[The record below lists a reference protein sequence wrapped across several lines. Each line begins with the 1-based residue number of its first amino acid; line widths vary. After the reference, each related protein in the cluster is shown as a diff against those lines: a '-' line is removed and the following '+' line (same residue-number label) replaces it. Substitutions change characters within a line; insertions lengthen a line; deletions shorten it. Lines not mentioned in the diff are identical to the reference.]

1 MGNNIVHVIGT
12 GTIGEPLVGL
22 LAVHR
27 EEFNIDEVTFHKNM
41 PYSHDRPK
49 LLQMIAKGANMATRK
64 DRIEKF
70 KAQGIEVAYE
80 QEEAI
85 ARATVVIDCTPSGI
99 GIDNKKEFYD
109 KYRDK
114 VRGFI
119 AQGSEFGFG
128 TMYARGINDEVFDD
142 GDPQFVH
149 VVSCNTHNLAALL
162 QTLGDDSV
170 EGLGIEEARFVCL
183 RRANDISQNSSFV
196 PAPQLGVHSDSRFGT
211 HHAHDAYHL
220 FKTRGHELNLYSSA
234 VKLNTQYMHAV
245 HFSIRTKHKI
255 SIDEALVRL
264 RENKR
269 VALTEKLSAN
279 DIFSFGREYGHY
291 GRILSHTVVPT
302 PALATRGDHEIVGS
316 CFTPQDGNSLL
327 SSIAQTL
334 RWLDR
339 DSLDDRI
346 DCLRPYLFQEI

>member
-12 GTIGEPLVGL
+12 GTIGEPLISL
-22 LAVHR
+22 LAIHKA
-27 EEFNIDEVTFHKNM
+27 EFNIDEVTFHKNM

-49 LLQMIAKGANMATRK
+49 LLQMINKGANMATRK
-64 DRIEKF
+64 DRIGKF

-85 ARATVVIDCTPSGI
+85 ARATLVIDCTPSGI
-99 GIDNKKEFYD
+99 GIDNKKEFYN

-128 TMYARGINDEVFDD
+128 TMYARGINDEVLDD
-142 GDPQFVH
+142 SDPQFVH

-170 EGLGIEEARFVCL
+170 GGLGIEEARFVCL

-279 DIFSFGREYGHY
+279 DIFSFGREHGHY
-291 GRILSHTVVPT
+291 GPHP
-302 PALATRGDHEIVGS
+302 E
-316 CFTPQDGNSLL
+316 
-327 SSIAQTL
+327 
-334 RWLDR
+334 
-339 DSLDDRI
+339 
-346 DCLRPYLFQEI
+346 PYGGAHPGPRNPG

>member
-1 MGNNIVHVIGT
+1 MSKNIVHVIGT

-22 LAVHR
+22 LALHKD
-27 EEFNIDEVTFHKNM
+27 EFDIDEVTFHKNM

-49 LLQMIAKGANMATRK
+49 LLQMMAKGANMAARK
-64 DRIEKF
+64 DRIPKF
-70 KAQGIEVAYE
+70 QEQGIEVAYE

-99 GIDNKKEFYD
+99 GISNKNEFYD

-128 TMYARGINDEVFDD
+128 TMYARGINDQVLEDSD
-142 GDPQFVH
+142 SQFVH

-162 QTLGDDSV
+162 QTLGDDGKG
-170 EGLGIEEARFVCL
+170 GLGIEEARFVCL
-183 RRANDISQNSSFV
+183 RRANDISQNSGFV
-196 PAPQLGVHSDSRFGT
+196 PAPQLGVHSDPRFGT
-211 HHAHDAYHL
+211 HHAHDAYEL
-220 FKTRGHELNLYSSA
+220 FKTKGHELNLYSSS

-245 HFSIRTKHKI
+245 HFSIRTKHEM
-255 SIDEALVRL
+255 SIDEALARL
-264 RENKR
+264 RANKR

-279 DIFSFGREYGHY
+279 DVFSFGREHGHY

-302 PALATRGDHEIVGS
+302 PTLAMRGDHEIVGS

-327 SSIAQTL
+327 SSVAQTL
-334 RWLDR
+334 RWLDQ
-339 DSLDDRI
+339 DTLDERI

>member
-12 GTIGEPLVGL
+12 GTIGEPLIGL
-22 LAVHR
+22 LAIHKA
-27 EEFNIDEVTFHKNM
+27 EFNIDEVTFHKNM
-41 PYSHDRPK
+41 PHSHDRPK
-49 LLQMIAKGANMATRK
+49 LLQMINKGANMATRK
-64 DRIEKF
+64 DRIGKF

-85 ARATVVIDCTPSGI
+85 ARATLVIDCTPSGI
-99 GIDNKKEFYD
+99 GIDNKKEFYN

-128 TMYARGINDEVFDD
+128 TMYARGINDEVLDD
-142 GDPQFVH
+142 RDPQFVH

-170 EGLGIEEARFVCL
+170 GGLGIEEARFVCL

-196 PAPQLGVHSDSRFGT
+196 PAPQLGVHGLALRRSRPVSGAPIT
-211 HHAHDAYHL
+211 LTMRTDLEQARSEDDRGEH
-220 FKTRGHELNLYSSA
+220 GHELNLYSSA

-279 DIFSFGREYGHY
+279 DIFSFGREHGHY

-302 PALATRGDHEIVGS
+302 PALGPGPPQPGVITR
-316 CFTPQDGNSLL
+316 
-327 SSIAQTL
+327 
-334 RWLDR
+334 
-339 DSLDDRI
+339 
-346 DCLRPYLFQEI
+346 